1 MVKKRQTDNAHDN
14 ASSTDSGED
23 DHHHHHHHHM
33 HHAGRSANGT
43 PSVDGSTPS
52 PATCQH
58 IKKAVDP
65 ARLRRLLKTTGLLY
79 ECSQCQKLGQKSA
92 VGAAG
97 GGVGGGEGGGAG
109 GESQEAGA
117 EGEAASSAPAE
128 PGDIEFDSTLWLCL
142 KCGSQLCGRA
152 RHKHALEHYQ
162 TPHSDSHALAMNT
175 RSFDIW
181 CYECDMKIC
190 SNLRKNLLEC
200 VELVKRLAQKPPAS
214 LVSPPTAINNIEMK
228 IKSTVEQLT
237 SMVPK
242 TGGTTI
248 DEGSAS
254 AAGGGSRSSQ
264 VAIPLPPPP
273 PTSAQGNATSP
284 TGSGTL
290 TSVPGMAKRI
300 GQANGVG
307 VAVGGG
313 AIRRPLSLEAQRNE
327 LDRLPRVRGLTNLGN
342 TCFFNAV
349 MQCLAQ
355 TPFLLC
361 VLRELAEPGEEFVL
375 PGGTFN
381 FKDKG
386 DIELPMIKGTLS
398 SWGGL
403 TATLANA
410 LEELQAGGSV
420 FTPSKL
426 FEKLCVKCPQFT
438 GGDQHDAHE
447 LLRQLLES
455 VRNEDLKRYQR
466 VILQNLG
473 YKDQDIGSVSEEMR
487 QKCKIY
493 GNQAGDRI
501 LRPEQVFRGFLVSTL
516 TCQDCHSVSSRHEY
530 FLDMSLPVAVEKP
543 QPPQRR
549 KPSPEHP
556 LVSTS
561 TSPGGSKSPTGVV
574 QPAINTKFTS
584 GEGSVNFT
592 AASSSFY
599 LHADQ
604 AEPTALGPSKSQV
617 KKEKERERKA
627 KRQAKHQRNKQAQ
640 KLSLKLNGSLSSGS
654 SAGCGANDSEP
665 ETTLASSLGAG
676 DGQTGGRIEG
686 GEQTKDQ
693 ADDTTSSSVTTS
705 EHSDAD
711 VEDNLVED
719 AAPVAAS
726 NSASTSSVSTS
737 ASTSSSAVTG
747 KFYTDSNG
755 NAQPVGEKRDD
766 TPEHMDKDSLEE
778 DENDSGI
785 ATSPAPTATNSSTNT
800 AGEPTTGS
808 TSNLGQAGNGSGSA
822 SGSTSSSAAGT
833 LEESSSAPSS
843 LVSACLSEK
852 GASLIRQIS
861 NGGGAGAAGE
871 DVGASQVSVQLEK
884 LKLQEQKQ
892 KQQEQQ
898 SQSQAEALAQAQA
911 SARSKRVRTQSY
923 SDWSSTIAP
932 RYQCEDGECS
942 VQSCLNSF
950 TAVELMTGQNKVG
963 CDSCTLRING
973 SDPKAKSVNT
983 NATKQLLVSSPP
995 AVLILHLKRFQ
1006 LGPRCIF
1013 RKHARP
1019 VSYPN
1024 LLDIAAFCG
1033 SKVKNLPNIDRKQK
1047 KLLYALYGVVEHS
1060 GGMYGGHYTAYV
1072 KVRPKV
1078 TSDDKRWKFLPHG
1091 SKAELDQDDDQL
1103 KKLEELLAKE
1113 KARELHL
1120 KAMDDSDDFTNSSSS
1135 NSSTSDEGNTPETPH
1150 EEQLHQQ
1157 QHHQQQQQ
1165 QAQEEAAH
1173 VQAPPG
1179 KWYYV
1184 SDSRVQEVSEDTA
1197 LKAQAYLLFY
1207 ERIY

>member
-1 MVKKRQTDNAHDN
+1 MVKKRQADSHDHE
-14 ASSTDSGED
+14 SSTDSGDEEL
-23 DHHHHHHHHM
+23 HHRS
-33 HHAGRSANGT
+33 HALGSAGQADGAT
-43 PSVDGSTPS
+43 PSSAS
-52 PATCQH
+52 CQH
-58 IKKAVDP
+58 IKKAVD
-65 ARLRRLLKTTGLLY
+65 ATWLRRQLKATGLLY
-79 ECSQCQKLGQKSA
+79 ECSQCQKLGKTA
-92 VGAAG
+92 AEAG
-97 GGVGGGEGGGAG
+97 GTAGPGSGG
-109 GESQEAGA
+109 
-117 EGEAASSAPAE
+117 E
-128 PGDIEFDSTLWLCL
+128 PGDFEFDSTLWLCL

-162 TPHSDSHALAMNT
+162 TPRSDSHALAMNT

-200 VELVKRLAQKPPAS
+200 VELVKRLAQKPPTNSNTATP
-214 LVSPPTAINNIEMK
+214 SPPTISYIEQK
-228 IKSTVEQLT
+228 LLEHLT
-237 SMVPK
+237 PMVSM
-242 TGGTTI
+242 TGGYF
-248 DEGSAS
+248 DD
-254 AAGGGSRSSQ
+254 AGGGGAAVGAGGGIRGSQ
-264 VAIPLPPPP
+264 VAIPMPPPP
-273 PTSAQGNATSP
+273 PSSGQSP
-284 TGSGTL
+284 SGSL
-290 TSVPGMAKRI
+290 TSVPGVAKRV
-300 GQANGVG
+300 GQVNPTTTAAATANANAATANGNSVG
-307 VAVGGG
+307 
-313 AIRRPLSLEAQRNE
+313 RRVLSLEPPRNE

-355 TPFLLC
+355 TPFLLP
-361 VLRELAEPGEEFVL
+361 VLKELAEPGEEFVL
-375 PGGTFN
+375 PGGTFKL
-381 FKDKG
+381 KDKG

-403 TATLANA
+403 TAALSNA

-426 FEKLCVKCPQFT
+426 FDKLCMKCPQFT

-473 YKDQDIGSVSEEMR
+473 YKDQDINSVSEEMR
-487 QKCKIY
+487 QKCKMY
-493 GNQAGDRI
+493 GNQASDRI

-530 FLDMSLPVAVEKP
+530 FLDMSLPMAVEKP

-549 KPSPEHP
+549 KPSPELS
-556 LVSTS
+556 LVPSSSGVISTQ
-561 TSPGGSKSPTGVV
+561 TT
-574 QPAINTKFTS
+574 QPAINTKFTD
-584 GEGSVNFT
+584 GNVNFT
-592 AASSSFY
+592 ATSSSFF

-604 AEPTALGPSKSQV
+604 EGSLGPSKSQV

-627 KRQAKHQRNKQAQ
+627 KRAAKHQRHKQAQ
-640 KLSLKLNGSLSSGS
+640 KLSLKLNGNGGTGNGNGLE
-654 SAGCGANDSEP
+654 EP
-665 ETTLASSLGAG
+665 GETEAAPASLGAG
-676 DGQTGGRIEG
+676 DGQTNDGP
-686 GEQTKDQ
+686 EQSKDQ
-693 ADDTTSSSVTTS
+693 TEDTTSSSVTTS

-719 AAPVAAS
+719 TAPP
-726 NSASTSSVSTS
+726 SSSTS
-737 ASTSSSAVTG
+737 AAPP

-755 NAQPVGEKRDD
+755 NAQPLGEKRDD

-785 ATSPAPTATNSSTNT
+785 ATSPAPTATNSST
-800 AGEPTTGS
+800 S
-808 TSNLGQAGNGSGSA
+808 TNAINDSNAAGNNNSGNSCNSGSA
-822 SGSTSSSAAGT
+822 SGSSGAT
-833 LEESSSAPSS
+833 EETSAPAS
-843 LVSACLSEK
+843 LVSAGLSEK

-861 NGGGAGAAGE
+861 VGAEQGGLNGAAGT
-871 DVGASQVSVQLEK
+871 DGAAPAAQANHQT
-884 LKLQEQKQ
+884 QKQ
-892 KQQEQQ
+892 AQTQTQ
-898 SQSQAEALAQAQA
+898 SQTPAQNQAQVQAKAQAQALAQAQA
-911 SARSKRVRTQSY
+911 RTKRVRTQSY
-923 SDWSSTIAP
+923 SDWSTTIAP

-942 VQSCLNSF
+942 VQSCMNNF

-973 SDPKAKSVNT
+973 SDPKAKTVNT

-1013 RKHARP
+1013 RKLTRN

-1078 TSDDKRWKFLPHG
+1078 TPDDKRWKFLPHG
-1091 SKAELDQDDDQL
+1091 SKSELDQDDEQL

-1120 KAMDDSDDFTNSSSS
+1120 HAMDDSDDFTNSSS
-1135 NSSTSDEGNTPETPH
+1135 NSSTSDECNAPTTPL
-1150 EEQLHQQ
+1150 EEQQPP
-1157 QHHQQQQQ
+1157 
-1165 QAQEEAAH
+1165 QEEAAH
-1173 VQAPPG
+1173 VRAPPG

>member
-1 MVKKRQTDNAHDN
+1 MVKKRQTDNHDH
-14 ASSTDSGED
+14 ASSTDSGDEE
-23 DHHHHHHHHM
+23 HLHQRSNPLVA
-33 HHAGRSANGT
+33 AGEADGGAT
-43 PSVDGSTPS
+43 PSAAS
-52 PATCQH
+52 CQH
-58 IKKAVDP
+58 IKKAVD
-65 ARLRRLLKTTGLLY
+65 ATRLRRLLKSTGLVY
-79 ECSQCQKLGQKSA
+79 ECSQCQKLGKK
-92 VGAAG
+92 G
-97 GGVGGGEGGGAG
+97 GSTDGSGG
-109 GESQEAGA
+109 
-117 EGEAASSAPAE
+117 E
-128 PGDIEFDSTLWLCL
+128 PGDFEFDSTLWLCL

-152 RHKHALEHYQ
+152 HHKHALEHYQ

-175 RSFDIW
+175 RTFDIW
-181 CYECDMKIC
+181 CYACDTKIG

-200 VELVKRLAQKPPAS
+200 VELVKRLAQM
-214 LVSPPTAINNIEMK
+214 PPTISNIEQK
-228 IKSTVEQLT
+228 IKSTLEHLT
-237 SMVPK
+237 PMVPI
-242 TGGTTI
+242 TGGSI
-248 DEGSAS
+248 SD
-254 AAGGGSRSSQ
+254 GGGGGGRQ
-264 VAIPLPPPP
+264 VAIPMPPPP
-273 PTSAQGNATSP
+273 PQN
-284 TGSGTL
+284 SG
-290 TSVPGMAKRI
+290 VPGMAKRI
-300 GQANGVG
+300 TNQPVE
-307 VAVGGG
+307 
-313 AIRRPLSLEAQRNE
+313 RRLLTLEMPRNE
-327 LDRLPRVRGLTNLGN
+327 LERLPRVRGLTNLGN

-355 TPFLLC
+355 TPFLLS
-361 VLRELAEPGEEFVL
+361 VLRELSEPGEEFVL
-375 PGGTFN
+375 PGGTFKL
-381 FKDKG
+381 KDKG
-386 DIELPMIKGTLS
+386 DIELPMIKGSLS

-403 TATLANA
+403 TAALANA

-420 FTPSKL
+420 FTPSRL
-426 FEKLCVKCPQFT
+426 FDKLCLKCPQFT

-466 VILQNLG
+466 VILQSLG
-473 YKDQDIGSVSEEMR
+473 YKDQDINSVSEEMR

-549 KPSPEHP
+549 KPSPELS
-556 LVSTS
+556 LVAAGSST
-561 TSPGGSKSPTGVV
+561 TS
-574 QPAINTKFTS
+574 QPAINTKFS
-584 GEGSVNFT
+584 DGSVNFT
-592 AASSSFY
+592 AAPSSSFF

-604 AEPTALGPSKSQV
+604 EGSLGPSKSQV

-627 KRQAKHQRNKQAQ
+627 KRAAKHQRHKQAQ
-640 KLSLKLNGSLSSGS
+640 KLNLKLNGNESGNGLADNGEPNAS
-654 SAGCGANDSEP
+654 SASGAQ
-665 ETTLASSLGAG
+665 GAG
-676 DGQTGGRIEG
+676 DGQPNEG
-686 GEQTKDQ
+686 SEQPKDQ
-693 ADDTTSSSVTTS
+693 AEDTTSSSVTTS
-705 EHSDAD
+705 EQSDAD

-719 AAPVAAS
+719 TAS
-726 NSASTSSVSTS
+726 GKATKEST
-737 ASTSSSAVTG
+737 AQP
-747 KFYTDSNG
+747 KFFTDSNG
-755 NAQPVGEKRDD
+755 NAQPLGEKRDD

-778 DENDSGI
+778 EENDSGI
-785 ATSPAPTATNSSTNT
+785 ANSPAPTATNMIANNNSGS
-800 AGEPTTGS
+800 GTGS
-808 TSNLGQAGNGSGSA
+808 SG
-822 SGSTSSSAAGT
+822 SSAAP
-833 LEESSSAPSS
+833 EETSAPAS
-843 LVSACLSEK
+843 LVSAGLSEK

-861 NGGGAGAAGE
+861 VGAEQANGTNGAAAAAEEGE
-871 DVGASQVSVQLEK
+871 PSKIQT
-884 LKLQEQKQ
+884 
-892 KQQEQQ
+892 
-898 SQSQAEALAQAQA
+898 QAEVQAQALAQAQA
-911 SARSKRVRTQSY
+911 QARAKRVRTQSY
-923 SDWSSTIAP
+923 SDWSTTIAP

-942 VQSCLNSF
+942 VQSCMNNF
-950 TAVELMTGQNKVG
+950 TGVELMTGQNKVG

-1013 RKHARP
+1013 RKLTRP

-1078 TSDDKRWKFLPHG
+1078 TPEDKRWQFLPHG

-1113 KARELHL
+1113 KARDLHL
-1120 KAMDDSDDFTNSSSS
+1120 RAMDDSDDFTNSSS
-1135 NSSTSDEGNTPETPH
+1135 NSSTSDEVDAPPTPL
-1150 EEQLHQQ
+1150 EEQPSSP
-1157 QHHQQQQQ
+1157 
-1165 QAQEEAAH
+1165 QEEAAH

>member
-1 MVKKRQTDNAHDN
+1 MVKKRQADSHDHE
-14 ASSTDSGED
+14 SSTDSGDEEL
-23 DHHHHHHHHM
+23 HHRNTLGS
-33 HHAGRSANGT
+33 AGQADGT
-43 PSVDGSTPS
+43 TPTAS
-52 PATCQH
+52 SCQH
-58 IKKAVDP
+58 IKKAVDA
-65 ARLRRLLKTTGLLY
+65 ARLRRILKPTGLLY
-79 ECSQCQKLGQKSA
+79 ECSQCQKLGKTA
-92 VGAAG
+92 GEGAAASG
-97 GGVGGGEGGGAG
+97 GSNG
-109 GESQEAGA
+109 EAG
-117 EGEAASSAPAE
+117 EF
-128 PGDIEFDSTLWLCL
+128 EFDSTLWLCL

-200 VELVKRLAQKPPAS
+200 VELVKRLAQKPPTNTATP
-214 LVSPPTAINNIEMK
+214 SPPTISYIEQK
-228 IKSTVEQLT
+228 IKSTLEHIT
-237 SMVPK
+237 PMVPI
-242 TGGTTI
+242 TGGSFDDT
-248 DEGSAS
+248 GVGGGAG
-254 AAGGGSRSSQ
+254 AGGGTRSSQ
-264 VAIPLPPPP
+264 VAIPMPPPQP
-273 PTSAQGNATSP
+273 RSGQSN
-284 TGSGTL
+284 SGTL

-300 GQANGVG
+300 VKPTAN
-307 VAVGGG
+307 
-313 AIRRPLSLEAQRNE
+313 AITNGISVEKRLISFETPRNE

-355 TPFLLC
+355 TPFLLS

-375 PGGTFN
+375 PGGTFKM
-381 FKDKG
+381 KDKG

-403 TATLANA
+403 TAALANA
-410 LEELQAGGSV
+410 LEELQAGGGV

-426 FEKLCVKCPQFT
+426 FDKLCTKCPQFT

-466 VILQNLG
+466 VILENLG
-473 YKDQDIGSVSEEMR
+473 YKDQGINSVSEEMR

-549 KPSPEHP
+549 KPSPDLS
-556 LVSTS
+556 LVASSSASTQ
-561 TSPGGSKSPTGVV
+561 TSQPT
-574 QPAINTKFTS
+574 INTKFT
-584 GEGSVNFT
+584 EGRVDFT
-592 AASSSFY
+592 APSFF

-604 AEPTALGPSKSQV
+604 ESSLGPSKSQV
-617 KKEKERERKA
+617 KKVKERERKA
-627 KRQAKHQRNKQAQ
+627 KRAAKHQRHKQAQ
-640 KLSLKLNGSLSSGS
+640 KLSLKLNG
-654 SAGCGANDSEP
+654 NDSGNGNALTDPVEP
-665 ETTLASSLGAG
+665 STGLASLGAG
-676 DGQTGGRIEG
+676 DSQANDAPEQPK
-686 GEQTKDQ
+686 EQTE
-693 ADDTTSSSVTTS
+693 DTTSSSVTTS

-719 AAPVAAS
+719 SAPPSAT
-726 NSASTSSVSTS
+726 NASTSTS
-737 ASTSSSAVTG
+737 ASSAAPP

-755 NAQPVGEKRDD
+755 NAQPLGEKRDD

-785 ATSPAPTATNSSTNT
+785 ATSPAPTATNSSTSTNT
-800 AGEPTTGS
+800 TNDTNTSGNNNTGS
-808 TSNLGQAGNGSGSA
+808 SGS
-822 SGSTSSSAAGT
+822 SVV
-833 LEESSSAPSS
+833 LEENSAPAS
-843 LVSACLSEK
+843 LVSAGLSEK
-852 GASLIRQIS
+852 GATLIRQIS
-861 NGGGAGAAGE
+861 VGSENAGLNGTAVADE
-871 DVGASQVSVQLEK
+871 EVKDITQPEK
-884 LKLQEQKQ
+884 TTN
-892 KQQEQQ
+892 Q
-898 SQSQAEALAQAQA
+898 SQTQTQAQALAQAQA
-911 SARSKRVRTQSY
+911 RTKRVRTQSY
-923 SDWSSTIAP
+923 SDWSTTIAP

-942 VQSCLNSF
+942 VQSCMNNF

-973 SDPKAKSVNT
+973 SDPQAKSVNT

-1013 RKHARP
+1013 RKLTRP

-1078 TSDDKRWKFLPHG
+1078 TPDDKRWKFLPHG

-1120 KAMDDSDDFTNSSSS
+1120 QALEDSDDFTNSSS
-1135 NSSTSDEGNTPETPH
+1135 NSSTSDESNALTTSL
-1150 EEQLHQQ
+1150 EEQQSP
-1157 QHHQQQQQ
+1157 
-1165 QAQEEAAH
+1165 QEEAAN

>member
-1 MVKKRQTDNAHDN
+1 MVKKRQADSHDHE
-14 ASSTDSGED
+14 SSTDSGDEEL
-23 DHHHHHHHHM
+23 HHRNALGS
-33 HHAGRSANGT
+33 AGQ
-43 PSVDGSTPS
+43 VDGATPTTAS
-52 PATCQH
+52 CQH
-58 IKKAVDP
+58 IKKAVDA
-65 ARLRRLLKTTGLLY
+65 ARLRRLLKSTGLLY
-79 ECSQCQKLGQKSA
+79 ECSQCQKLGKT
-92 VGAAG
+92 VGSGAG
-97 GGVGGGEGGGAG
+97 SESGEGAG
-109 GESQEAGA
+109 GSG
-117 EGEAASSAPAE
+117 GDPA
-128 PGDIEFDSTLWLCL
+128 DFEFDSTLWLCL

-200 VELVKRLAQKPPAS
+200 VELVKKLAQKPPTAT
-214 LVSPPTAINNIEMK
+214 VTPSPPTISYIEQK
-228 IKSTVEQLT
+228 IKSTLEHLT
-237 SMVPK
+237 PIVPM
-242 TGGTTI
+242 TGGSF
-248 DEGSAS
+248 DDSGGGGAL
-254 AAGGGSRSSQ
+254 AMGAGGGSRSSQ
-264 VAIPLPPPP
+264 VAIPMPPPP
-273 PTSAQGNATSP
+273 PSSGQSP
-284 TGSGTL
+284 SDSL

-300 GQANGVG
+300 GQYSATTNGDTG
-307 VAVGGG
+307 D
-313 AIRRPLSLEAQRNE
+313 RRVLTLETPRIE
-327 LDRLPRVRGLTNLGN
+327 MDRLPRVRGLTNLGN

-355 TPFLLC
+355 TPFLLS

-381 FKDKG
+381 IKDKG

-403 TATLANA
+403 TAALANA
-410 LEELQAGGSV
+410 LEELQAGGCV

-426 FEKLCVKCPQFT
+426 FDRLCMKCPQFT

-473 YKDQDIGSVSEEMR
+473 YKDQDVNSVSEEMR

-549 KPSPEHP
+549 KPSPELSP
-556 LVSTS
+556 APGSSSVTQTS
-561 TSPGGSKSPTGVV
+561 SQPT
-574 QPAINTKFTS
+574 INTKFTD
-584 GEGSVNFT
+584 GSVNFT
-592 AASSSFY
+592 ASSTSFF
-599 LHADQ
+599 LHAG
-604 AEPTALGPSKSQV
+604 EEGSLGPSKSQV

-627 KRQAKHQRNKQAQ
+627 KRAAKHQRHKQAQ
-640 KLSLKLNGSLSSGS
+640 KLSHKLNG
-654 SAGCGANDSEP
+654 NDSGNGNELAESGEP
-665 ETTLASSLGAG
+665 NAAPLASLGAG
-676 DGQTGGRIEG
+676 DGQANDGP
-686 GEQTKDQ
+686 EQPKVQTEDS
-693 ADDTTSSSVTTS
+693 TSSSVTTS

-719 AAPVAAS
+719 TAPP
-726 NSASTSSVSTS
+726 SATNVS
-737 ASTSSSAVTG
+737 SSSASLTAPS

-755 NAQPVGEKRDD
+755 NAQQLGEKRDD

-785 ATSPAPTATNSSTNT
+785 ATSPAPTATNSSTSTN
-800 AGEPTTGS
+800 ATGNNNS
-808 TSNLGQAGNGSGSA
+808 GSGS
-822 SGSTSSSAAGT
+822 GV
-833 LEESSSAPSS
+833 LEDASAPAS
-843 LVSACLSEK
+843 LVSAGLSEK

-861 NGGGAGAAGE
+861 VEAEQGASNGTAGE
-871 DVGASQVSVQLEK
+871 AREAKAIAQPAKTANQAQAQAQVQA
-884 LKLQEQKQ
+884 
-892 KQQEQQ
+892 
-898 SQSQAEALAQAQA
+898 QSQAQALAQAQA
-911 SARSKRVRTQSY
+911 RAKRVRTQSY
-923 SDWSSTIAP
+923 SDWSTTIAP

-942 VQSCLNSF
+942 VQSCLNNF

-963 CDSCTLRING
+963 CDSCTQRING

-1006 LGPRCIF
+1006 LGPRCVF
-1013 RKHARP
+1013 RKLTRP

-1078 TSDDKRWKFLPHG
+1078 TPDDKRWKFLPHG

-1120 KAMDDSDDFTNSSSS
+1120 KAMDDSDDFSNSSS
-1135 NSSTSDEGNTPETPH
+1135 NSSTSDESHAPATPL
-1150 EEQLHQQ
+1150 EEQLPQQ
-1157 QHHQQQQQ
+1157 SQQQQQ
-1165 QAQEEAAH
+1165 EEAANVH
-1173 VQAPPG
+1173 APPG

>member
-1 MVKKRQTDNAHDN
+1 MVKKRQTDAHEQ
-14 ASSTDSGED
+14 ASSTDSGGEELLQL
-23 DHHHHHHHHM
+23 HHHH
-33 HHAGRSANGT
+33 RSGALSSGT
-43 PSVDGSTPS
+43 DGATPTAVS
-52 PATCQH
+52 CQH
-58 IKKAVDP
+58 IKKAVDVT
-65 ARLRRLLKTTGLLY
+65 RLRRQLRLTGLLY
-79 ECSQCQKLGQKSA
+79 ECSQCQKNSGASGTEATPSA
-92 VGAAG
+92 TGGSPSAG
-97 GGVGGGEGGGAG
+97 GG
-109 GESQEAGA
+109 
-117 EGEAASSAPAE
+117 E
-128 PGDIEFDSTLWLCL
+128 PGDYEFDSTLWLCL

-152 RHKHALEHYQ
+152 RRKHALEHYQ

-181 CYECDMKIC
+181 CYECDMKIG
-190 SNLRKNLLEC
+190 SNMRKNLLEC
-200 VELVKRLAQKPPAS
+200 VELVKRLAQKPPTTTP
-214 LVSPPTAINNIEMK
+214 SPPTISYIEQK
-228 IKSTVEQLT
+228 FKTTLEHLT
-237 SMVPK
+237 PMVPM
-242 TGGTTI
+242 TGGGVSYE
-248 DEGSAS
+248 D
-254 AAGGGSRSSQ
+254 AGGALKKE
-264 VAIPLPPPP
+264 AIPLPPPP
-273 PTSAQGNATSP
+273 M
-284 TGSGTL
+284 
-290 TSVPGMAKRI
+290 VPGMAKRI
-300 GQANGVG
+300 GQNNS
-307 VAVGGG
+307 
-313 AIRRPLSLEAQRNE
+313 ITNNMPRPTLNE

-355 TPFLLC
+355 TPFLLSD
-361 VLRELAEPGEEFVL
+361 LRDLAEPGEEFTL

-386 DIELPMIKGTLS
+386 DIELPKIEGKLS
-398 SWGGL
+398 SWGPL
-403 TATLANA
+403 TAALANA

-426 FEKLCVKCPQFT
+426 FDKLCIKCPQFT

-473 YKDQDIGSVSEEMR
+473 YKDQDINSVSEEMR

-549 KPSPEHP
+549 KPSPELSLLGSSP
-556 LVSTS
+556 TNVAAM
-561 TSPGGSKSPTGVV
+561 SPG
-574 QPAINTKFTS
+574 QPVINTKFS
-584 GEGSVNFT
+584 DGNVNFT
-592 AASSSFY
+592 ASSSSFY
-599 LHADQ
+599 LHGDQ
-604 AEPTALGPSKSQV
+604 PEQQQLGPTKSQV

-627 KRQAKHQRNKQAQ
+627 KRAAKHQRLKQAQ
-640 KLSLKLNGSLSSGS
+640 KLNLKLNVNGLGS
-654 SAGCGANDSEP
+654 
-665 ETTLASSLGAG
+665 G
-676 DGQTGGRIEG
+676 DGGQT
-686 GEQTKDQ
+686 EQEQEQEPSKEQ
-693 ADDTTSSSVTTS
+693 AENSTSSTSTTS

-711 VEDNLVED
+711 VEDNLQED
-719 AAPVAAS
+719 TAPAAAS
-726 NSASTSSVSTS
+726 
-737 ASTSSSAVTG
+737 
-747 KFYTDSNG
+747 KFFTDSNG
-755 NAQPVGEKRDD
+755 NAQPLGEKRDD

-785 ATSPAPTATNSSTNT
+785 ATSPAPTASSSST
-800 AGEPTTGS
+800 S
-808 TSNLGQAGNGSGSA
+808 TNVV
-822 SGSTSSSAAGT
+822 TSSSSSGT
-833 LEESSSAPSS
+833 IIIPTGNNNSSSSASVTGTLDEAEAEAEAKLTASAS
-843 LVSACLSEK
+843 LVSAGLSEK
-852 GASLIRQIS
+852 GASLIRQLSIGAEQGGL
-861 NGGGAGAAGE
+861 NGLAGE
-871 DVGASQVSVQLEK
+871 G
-884 LKLQEQKQ
+884 
-892 KQQEQQ
+892 
-898 SQSQAEALAQAQA
+898 AEAAETQPNQAPTPAQILAKAQ
-911 SARSKRVRTQSY
+911 ARSKRVRTQSY
-923 SDWSSTIAP
+923 SDWSTTIAP

-942 VQSCLNSF
+942 VQSCLNNF

-983 NATKQLLVSSPP
+983 NATKQLLISSPP

-1006 LGPRCIF
+1006 LGPRCVF
-1013 RKHARP
+1013 RKLTRP

-1078 TSDDKRWKFLPHG
+1078 TPGDKRYKFLPLG
-1091 SKAELDQDDDQL
+1091 SKAELDQDDEQL
-1103 KKLEELLAKE
+1103 KKLEELQAKR
-1113 KARELHL
+1113 KARDLHMQ
-1120 KAMDDSDDFTNSSSS
+1120 AMDDSDDFSSS
-1135 NSSTSDEGNTPETPH
+1135 NSSASDEAPQ
-1150 EEQLHQQ
+1150 EEALPQE
-1157 QHHQQQQQ
+1157 
-1165 QAQEEAAH
+1165 EEAAH

-1184 SDSRVQEVSEDTA
+1184 SDSRVQEVSEDSA

>member
-1 MVKKRQTDNAHDN
+1 MESSTTTMWQSRSRSQISSLIAYFERRAHKEAKAKKLLDMVKKRQADSHDHDQ
-14 ASSTDSGED
+14 SSTDSGDEEL
-23 DHHHHHHHHM
+23 HHRNALGS
-33 HHAGRSANGT
+33 AGQAEGATPTSA
-43 PSVDGSTPS
+43 S
-52 PATCQH
+52 CQH
-58 IKKAVDP
+58 IKKAVD
-65 ARLRRLLKTTGLLY
+65 AAGLRRVLKPTGLLY
-79 ECSQCQKLGQKSA
+79 ECSQCLKLGKTTTGPDGAARSS
-92 VGAAG
+92 GAAG
-97 GGVGGGEGGGAG
+97 G
-109 GESQEAGA
+109 
-117 EGEAASSAPAE
+117 E

-142 KCGSQLCGRA
+142 KCGSQLCGRS

-162 TPHSDSHALAMNT
+162 TPHSGSHALAMNT

-200 VELVKRLAQKPPAS
+200 VELVKRLAQKPPTNTATP
-214 LVSPPTAINNIEMK
+214 VPPAIVYLQEK
-228 IKSTVEQLT
+228 IKSTLEHLT
-237 SMVPK
+237 PMVPM
-242 TGGTTI
+242 TGGSF
-248 DEGSAS
+248 EEVGGGAG
-254 AAGGGSRSSQ
+254 AAGGGTRSSQ
-264 VAIPLPPPP
+264 VAIPMPPPP
-273 PTSAQGNATSP
+273 SSGHSSA
-284 TGSGTL
+284 GSL
-290 TSVPGMAKRI
+290 SSVPGMAKRI
-300 GQANGVG
+300 GGTLASATATATANGNSRLLTVEL
-307 VAVGGG
+307 
-313 AIRRPLSLEAQRNE
+313 PRNE

-355 TPFLLC
+355 TPFLLS

-375 PGGTFN
+375 PGGTFKL
-381 FKDKG
+381 KDKG

-403 TATLANA
+403 TAALAQA

-426 FEKLCVKCPQFT
+426 FEKLCIKCPQFT

-473 YKDQDIGSVSEEMR
+473 YKDQDINSVSEVMR

-549 KPSPEHP
+549 KPSPE
-556 LVSTS
+556 LSLAASGSSVSSSAQNQTAAS
-561 TSPGGSKSPTGVV
+561 
-574 QPAINTKFTS
+574 QPAINTKFT
-584 GEGSVNFT
+584 EGSVNFT
-592 AASSSFY
+592 VSSSSSFF

-604 AEPTALGPSKSQV
+604 EGALGPSKSQV

-627 KRQAKHQRNKQAQ
+627 KRAAKNQRHKQAQ
-640 KLSLKLNGSLSSGS
+640 KLSLKLNGNASGGGGNVNGFVK
-654 SAGCGANDSEP
+654 SAESPDPA
-665 ETTLASSLGAG
+665 LASLGASG
-676 DGQTGGRIEG
+676 DAGQDSNVP
-686 GEQTKDQ
+686 EQPKDQ
-693 ADDTTSSSVTTS
+693 TAEDTTSSSVTTS

-719 AAPVAAS
+719 TAPPSTNNAS
-726 NSASTSSVSTS
+726 SSTS
-737 ASTSSSAVTG
+737 ASASSAG
-747 KFYTDSNG
+747 GSAKFYTDSNG
-755 NAQPVGEKRDD
+755 NAQPLNEKRDD

-785 ATSPAPTATNSSTNT
+785 ATSPAPTASNSSTSTNAT
-800 AGEPTTGS
+800 NDTNSTGNNNAGFR
-808 TSNLGQAGNGSGSA
+808 SGS
-822 SGSTSSSAAGT
+822 SGSSGA
-833 LEESSSAPSS
+833 LEEASAPAS
-843 LVSACLSEK
+843 LVSAGLSEK

-861 NGGGAGAAGE
+861 VGGGEQQGALNGAAGE
-871 DVGASQVSVQLEK
+871 ATAQPDDTASQTQN
-884 LKLQEQKQ
+884 QP
-892 KQQEQQ
+892 Q
-898 SQSQAEALAQAQA
+898 SQNQAQTQTQTQTEAQAVAQAQA
-911 SARSKRVRTQSY
+911 RAKRVRTQSY
-923 SDWSSTIAP
+923 SDWSTTIAP

-942 VQSCLNSF
+942 VQSCMNNF

-1013 RKHARP
+1013 RKLTRP

-1078 TSDDKRWKFLPHG
+1078 TPEDKRWKFLPHG

-1113 KARELHL
+1113 KAREMHLH
-1120 KAMDDSDDFTNSSSS
+1120 AMDDSDDFTNSSS
-1135 NSSTSDEGNTPETPH
+1135 NSSTSDEGNAPATPL
-1150 EEQLHQQ
+1150 EEQSPQQ
-1157 QHHQQQQQ
+1157 QTP
-1165 QAQEEAAH
+1165 QEEAAH

>member
-1 MVKKRQTDNAHDN
+1 MVKKRQTDAHD
-14 ASSTDSGED
+14 ATSSTDSGED
-23 DHHHHHHHHM
+23 DRHQLHHHHPG
-33 HHAGRSANGT
+33 GRSAG
-43 PSVDGSTPS
+43 PAGASIDGSSPS
-52 PATCQH
+52 SSTMCQH
-58 IKKAVDP
+58 IKRAVD
-65 ARLRRLLKTTGLLY
+65 ATKLRRQLKTTGLVY
-79 ECSQCQKLGQKSA
+79 ECSQCQKLGQQKQSPDADAGPKS
-92 VGAAG
+92 
-97 GGVGGGEGGGAG
+97 
-109 GESQEAGA
+109 
-117 EGEAASSAPAE
+117 
-128 PGDIEFDSTLWLCL
+128 GDIEYDSTLWLCL
-142 KCGSQLCGRA
+142 KCGTQLCGRS
-152 RHKHALEHYQ
+152 RNKHALEHHK
-162 TPHSDSHALAMNT
+162 TPRSESHALAMNT
-175 RSFDIW
+175 RSFDIY
-181 CYECDMKIC
+181 CYECEMKIC

-200 VELVKRLAQKPPAS
+200 VELVKRLAQKPPATHQ
-214 LVSPPTAINNIEMK
+214 PPTISNLEMK
-228 IKSTVEQLT
+228 IKSTVEQIT
-237 SMVPK
+237 SMAPLAMAPGAAV
-242 TGGTTI
+242 GTF
-248 DEGSAS
+248 DESSAG
-254 AAGGGSRSSQ
+254 AAGGGTRSSQ
-264 VAIPLPPPP
+264 VAIPMPPPP
-273 PTSAQGNATSP
+273 PNAAQASAAGA
-284 TGSGTL
+284 GTL
-290 TSVPGMAKRI
+290 TSVPGIAKRI
-300 GQANGVG
+300 VQQNGG
-307 VAVGGG
+307 VTGAAAGVRAVPGDT
-313 AIRRPLSLEAQRNE
+313 PRND

-355 TPFLLC
+355 TPFLLS
-361 VLRELAEPGEEFVL
+361 VMRELAEPGEEFVL

-386 DIELPMIKGTLS
+386 DVELPMIKGTLS

-403 TATLANA
+403 TAALANA

-426 FEKLCVKCPQFT
+426 FDKLCAKCPQFT

-473 YKDQDIGSVSEEMR
+473 YKDQEISSVSEEMR

-493 GNQAGDRI
+493 GNQAGERI
-501 LRPEQVFRGFLVSTL
+501 LRPDQVFRGFLVSTL

-556 LVSTS
+556 LISQ
-561 TSPGGSKSPTGVV
+561 PAA
-574 QPAINTKFTS
+574 QPAINTKFTA
-584 GEGSVNFT
+584 GESSVSFT
-592 AASSSFY
+592 ASSSSSFY
-599 LHADQ
+599 LHSDQ
-604 AEPTALGPSKSQV
+604 TEATSLGPSKIQV

-627 KRQAKHQRNKQAQ
+627 KRAAKHQRHKQAQ
-640 KLSLKLNGSLSSGS
+640 KLSLKLNGSDL
-654 SAGCGANDSEP
+654 E
-665 ETTLASSLGAG
+665 ASVPDAPQLVALGAG
-676 DGQTGGRIEG
+676 DGQTRIEG
-686 GEQTKDQ
+686 GEQPKEQTE
-693 ADDTTSSSVTTS
+693 DTTSSSVTTS

-719 AAPVAAS
+719 SAPVSAS
-726 NSASTSSVSTS
+726 ANTASSSTSTSTSSGG
-737 ASTSSSAVTG
+737 AVGG

-755 NAQPVGEKRDD
+755 NAQPLGEKRDD

-785 ATSPAPTATNSSTNT
+785 ATSPAPTATSSSSTVV
-800 AGEPTTGS
+800 AGDSTT
-808 TSNLGQAGNGSGSA
+808 NNSG
-822 SGSTSSSAAGT
+822 TSSGT
-833 LEESSSAPSS
+833 LEDASAPAS
-843 LVSACLSEK
+843 LVSAGLSEK
-852 GASLIRQIS
+852 GASLIRQFS
-861 NGGGAGAAGE
+861 NGGTAIE
-871 DVGASQVSVQLEK
+871 SDTQVSAELEK
-884 LKLQEQKQ
+884 LSLEEPGKPPIHDQKQ
-892 KQQEQQ
+892 KATEPLLT
-898 SQSQAEALAQAQA
+898 QAQAQAQA
-911 SARSKRVRTQSY
+911 SARAKRVRTQSY
-923 SDWSSTIAP
+923 SDWSTTIAP

-942 VQSCLNSF
+942 VQSCLNNF

-973 SDPKAKSVNT
+973 NDPKAKSVNT

-1013 RKHARP
+1013 RKLTRP

-1078 TSDDKRWKFLPHG
+1078 TPDDKRWKFLPHG

-1120 KAMDDSDDFTNSSSS
+1120 NAMDDSDDFTNSSS
-1135 NSSTSDEGNTPETPH
+1135 NSSTSDEGNAPVTPS
-1150 EEQLHQQ
+1150 EEQQPPQ
-1157 QHHQQQQQ
+1157 TTPPG
-1165 QAQEEAAH
+1165 EEAAH

-1184 SDSRVQEVSEDTA
+1184 SDSRVQEVSEDSA

>member
-1 MVKKRQTDNAHDN
+1 MVKKRQTDAHDQ
-14 ASSTDSGED
+14 ASSTDSGEEELQ
-23 DHHHHHHHHM
+23 HHH
-33 HHAGRSANGT
+33 RSGALASGTGMDGGT
-43 PSVDGSTPS
+43 PT
-52 PATCQH
+52 ATSCQH
-58 IKKAVDP
+58 IKKAVD
-65 ARLRRLLKTTGLLY
+65 ATRLRRQLRNTGLLY
-79 ECSQCQKLGQKSA
+79 ECSQCQKLGQAKT
-92 VGAAG
+92 AG
-97 GGVGGGEGGGAG
+97 NAESTGGGE
-109 GESQEAGA
+109 S
-117 EGEAASSAPAE
+117 
-128 PGDIEFDSTLWLCL
+128 GDYEFDSTLWLCL

-152 RHKHALEHYQ
+152 RKKHALEHYQ

-190 SNLRKNLLEC
+190 SNMRKNLLEC
-200 VELVKRLAQKPPAS
+200 VELVKRLAQKPPTTTTATP
-214 LVSPPTAINNIEMK
+214 SPPTISYIEQK
-228 IKSTVEQLT
+228 FKSTLEHLT
-237 SMVPK
+237 PMVPM
-242 TGGTTI
+242 T
-248 DEGSAS
+248 
-254 AAGGGSRSSQ
+254 GGGSPASQ
-264 VAIPLPPPP
+264 EAIPLPPPP
-273 PTSAQGNATSP
+273 TTSSSS
-284 TGSGTL
+284 GSLTL
-290 TSVPGMAKRI
+290 VPGMAKRI
-300 GQANGVG
+300 GQSQGQASANVP
-307 VAVGGG
+307 
-313 AIRRPLSLEAQRNE
+313 RPSLNE

-355 TPFLLC
+355 TPFLLSD
-361 VLRELAEPGEEFVL
+361 LRDLAEPGEEFTL

-386 DIELPMIKGTLS
+386 DIELPKIEGKLS
-398 SWGGL
+398 SWGPL
-403 TATLANA
+403 TAALANA

-426 FEKLCVKCPQFT
+426 FDKLCTKCPQFT

-473 YKDQDIGSVSEEMR
+473 YKDQDINSVSEEMR

-549 KPSPEHP
+549 KPSPE
-556 LVSTS
+556 LSLLASGSSITTTS
-561 TSPGGSKSPTGVV
+561 ASGQPTV
-574 QPAINTKFTS
+574 INTKFS
-584 GEGSVNFT
+584 DGNVNFT
-592 AASSSFY
+592 ASSSSSSFY
-599 LHADQ
+599 LHGDLPEQ
-604 AEPTALGPSKSQV
+604 QQQQPLGPSKSQV

-627 KRQAKHQRNKQAQ
+627 KRAAKHQRLKQAQ
-640 KLSLKLNGSLSSGS
+640 KLSLKLNGNENGNGLGS
-654 SAGCGANDSEP
+654 
-665 ETTLASSLGAG
+665 G
-676 DGQTGGRIEG
+676 DGQAAAP
-686 GEQTKDQ
+686 EQPNQ
-693 ADDTTSSSVTTS
+693 ETTSSSPTTS

-719 AAPVAAS
+719 TAPPAAAGA
-726 NSASTSSVSTS
+726 
-737 ASTSSSAVTG
+737 

-755 NAQPVGEKRDD
+755 NAQPLGEKRDD

-785 ATSPAPTATNSSTNT
+785 ATSPAPTSTNVPTGTNSS
-800 AGEPTTGS
+800 S
-808 TSNLGQAGNGSGSA
+808 SA
-822 SGSTSSSAAGT
+822 SVAGT
-833 LEESSSAPSS
+833 LDEAEAEGEAKVTAAAS
-843 LVSACLSEK
+843 LVSAGLSEK
-852 GASLIRQIS
+852 GASLIRQLSIGAEQGGL
-861 NGGGAGAAGE
+861 NGLEAAGGGGGAGGNGTENEA
-871 DVGASQVSVQLEK
+871 QPP
-884 LKLQEQKQ
+884 
-892 KQQEQQ
+892 
-898 SQSQAEALAQAQA
+898 SQAPTPAQALAKAQA
-911 SARSKRVRTQSY
+911 RAKRVRTQSY
-923 SDWSSTIAP
+923 SDWSTTIAP

-942 VQSCLNSF
+942 VQSCLNNF

-963 CDSCTLRING
+963 CDSCTLRLNG

-1013 RKHARP
+1013 RKLTRP

-1078 TSDDKRWKFLPHG
+1078 TPGDKRYKFLPLG
-1091 SKAELDQDDDQL
+1091 SKAELDQDDEQL
-1103 KKLEELLAKE
+1103 KKLEELQAKR
-1113 KARELHL
+1113 KARDLHMQ
-1120 KAMDDSDDFTNSSSS
+1120 AMDDSDDFSSS
-1135 NSSTSDEGNTPETPH
+1135 NSSTSDDAGQQEETLLPPPQ
-1150 EEQLHQQ
+1150 E
-1157 QHHQQQQQ
+1157 
-1165 QAQEEAAH
+1165 EEAAH

-1184 SDSRVQEVSEDTA
+1184 SDSRVQEVSEDSA

>member
-1 MVKKRQTDNAHDN
+1 MVKKRQADSHDHDC
-14 ASSTDSGED
+14 STDSGNED
-23 DHHHHHHHHM
+23 LHHRT
-33 HHAGRSANGT
+33 ALGSPGQTDGAT
-43 PSVDGSTPS
+43 PTTAS
-52 PATCQH
+52 CQH
-58 IKKAVDP
+58 IKKAVDA
-65 ARLRRLLKTTGLLY
+65 ARLRRLLKSTGLLY
-79 ECSQCQKLGQKSA
+79 ECSQCQKLGKIADSGAGAGEGA
-92 VGAAG
+92 VGSG
-97 GGVGGGEGGGAG
+97 GNAVAV
-109 GESQEAGA
+109 
-117 EGEAASSAPAE
+117 
-128 PGDIEFDSTLWLCL
+128 EFDSTLWLCL

-200 VELVKRLAQKPPAS
+200 VELVKKLAQKPPTATVTPS
-214 LVSPPTAINNIEMK
+214 TPTISYIEQK
-228 IKSTVEQLT
+228 IKSTLEHLT
-237 SMVPK
+237 PIVPM
-242 TGGTTI
+242 TGGSF
-248 DEGSAS
+248 DDSSGRGSL
-254 AAGGGSRSSQ
+254 AAGGGGVGLSRNRQ
-264 VAIPLPPPP
+264 VAIPLPPPEP
-273 PTSAQGNATSP
+273 SSLLSTSDS
-284 TGSGTL
+284 L

-300 GQANGVG
+300 DQYSATTNGNTG
-307 VAVGGG
+307 N
-313 AIRRPLSLEAQRNE
+313 RRLPTLETPRIENE
-327 LDRLPRVRGLTNLGN
+327 RLPRVRGLTNLGN

-355 TPFLLC
+355 TPFLLS
-361 VLRELAEPGEEFVL
+361 VLKELSEPGEEFIL
-375 PGGTFN
+375 PGGTFTI
-381 FKDKG
+381 KDKG
-386 DIELPMIKGTLS
+386 DIELPMIKGILS

-403 TATLANA
+403 TAALANA
-410 LEELQAGGSV
+410 LEELQAGGGV
-420 FTPSKL
+420 FTPRKL
-426 FEKLCVKCPQFT
+426 FDRLCVKCPQFT

-473 YKDQDIGSVSEEMR
+473 YKDQDVNSVSEEMR

-516 TCQDCHSVSSRHEY
+516 TCQDCHNVSSRHEY

-549 KPSPEHP
+549 KPSPELSLTSSSSNVTP
-556 LVSTS
+556 STNQ
-561 TSPGGSKSPTGVV
+561 PT
-574 QPAINTKFTS
+574 INTKFTD
-584 GEGSVNFT
+584 GSVNFT
-592 AASSSFY
+592 ASSSSFY
-599 LHADQ
+599 LHTREA
-604 AEPTALGPSKSQV
+604 ASLGPSKSQV
-617 KKEKERERKA
+617 KKEKERQRKA
-627 KRQAKHQRNKQAQ
+627 KRAAKKRHKT
-640 KLSLKLNGSLSSGS
+640 SLNLNG
-654 SAGCGANDSEP
+654 NDSGNGNE
-665 ETTLASSLGAG
+665 LAESVEQSGALLPSLVDG
-676 DGQTGGRIEG
+676 DGQANDDL
-686 GEQTKDQ
+686 EQTNGQTEDS
-693 ADDTTSSSVTTS
+693 TSTSVTTS

-719 AAPVAAS
+719 TAAP
-726 NSASTSSVSTS
+726 STTNVS
-737 ASTSSSAVTG
+737 SSSASMTAPS
-747 KFYTDSNG
+747 KTYMDSNG
-755 NAQPVGEKRDD
+755 NGQPPGEKRDD
-766 TPEHMDKDSLEE
+766 TPEHMDKDSIEE

-785 ATSPAPTATNSSTNT
+785 ATSPAPTATNSSTSTSATGNNNSVAEPGLSGSSGALEDPLAPASLVT
-800 AGEPTTGS
+800 AG
-808 TSNLGQAGNGSGSA
+808 
-822 SGSTSSSAAGT
+822 
-833 LEESSSAPSS
+833 
-843 LVSACLSEK
+843 LSEK
-852 GASLIRQIS
+852 GASVIR
-861 NGGGAGAAGE
+861 
-871 DVGASQVSVQLEK
+871 QVSVGAEQGASNGIADADGEAKATEQPEK
-884 LKLQEQKQ
+884 TP
-892 KQQEQQ
+892 
-898 SQSQAEALAQAQA
+898 SQAQAMAQAQA
-911 SARSKRVRTQSY
+911 RTKRVRTQSY
-923 SDWSSTIAP
+923 SDWSTTIAP

-942 VQSCLNSF
+942 VQSCLNNF

-963 CDSCTLRING
+963 CDSCTQRING

-1013 RKHARP
+1013 RKLTRP

-1078 TSDDKRWKFLPHG
+1078 APGDKRWKFLPHG

-1113 KARELHL
+1113 KAREQHL
-1120 KAMDDSDDFTNSSSS
+1120 KTLDDSDDFSNSSS
-1135 NSSTSDEGNTPETPH
+1135 NSSTSDESHAPATPL
-1150 EEQLHQQ
+1150 EEQQTQQ
-1157 QHHQQQQQ
+1157 TQQL
-1165 QAQEEAAH
+1165 EEAAN
-1173 VQAPPG
+1173 VSAPPG

>member
-1 MVKKRQTDNAHDN
+1 MVKKRQTDAHDQ
-14 ASSTDSGED
+14 ASSTDSGEED
-23 DHHHHHHHHM
+23 LQHH
-33 HHAGRSANGT
+33 RSGT
-43 PSVDGSTPS
+43 ASGTVMDGATPTAS
-52 PATCQH
+52 SCQH
-58 IKKAVDP
+58 IKKAVDA
-65 ARLRRLLKTTGLLY
+65 ARLRRQLRSTGLLY
-79 ECSQCQKLGQKSA
+79 ECSQCQKLCQAKTAASGTESA
-92 VGAAG
+92 TSASGSAG
-97 GGVGGGEGGGAG
+97 GG
-109 GESQEAGA
+109 
-117 EGEAASSAPAE
+117 E
-128 PGDIEFDSTLWLCL
+128 PGDYEFDSTLWLCL
-142 KCGSQLCGRA
+142 KCGIQLCGRA
-152 RHKHALEHYQ
+152 RKKHALEHYQ

-181 CYECDMKIC
+181 CYECNMKIG
-190 SNLRKNLLEC
+190 SNMRKNLLEC
-200 VELVKRLAQKPPAS
+200 VELVKRLAQKPPTTTTATP
-214 LVSPPTAINNIEMK
+214 SPPTISYIEQK
-228 IKSTVEQLT
+228 FKSTLEHLT
-237 SMVPK
+237 PMVPM
-242 TGGTTI
+242 T
-248 DEGSAS
+248 
-254 AAGGGSRSSQ
+254 GGGSFEDTAAASKVSQ
-264 VAIPLPPPP
+264 EAIPLPPPVSS
-273 PTSAQGNATSP
+273 TS
-284 TGSGTL
+284 GSLTL
-290 TSVPGMAKRI
+290 VPGMAKRI
-300 GQANGVG
+300 EQGKDNANVP
-307 VAVGGG
+307 
-313 AIRRPLSLEAQRNE
+313 RPTFNE
-327 LDRLPRVRGLTNLGN
+327 LDRLSRVRGLTNLGN

-355 TPFLLC
+355 TPFLLSD
-361 VLRELAEPGEEFVL
+361 LRDLAEPGEEFTL

-386 DIELPMIKGTLS
+386 DITLPKIEGKLS
-398 SWGGL
+398 SWGPL
-403 TATLANA
+403 TAALAHA

-426 FEKLCVKCPQFT
+426 FDRLCTKCPQFT

-473 YKDQDIGSVSEEMR
+473 YKDQDINSVSEELR

-549 KPSPEHP
+549 KPSPELSIP
-556 LVSTS
+556 TS
-561 TSPGGSKSPTGVV
+561 GSPTNTTATNTMTPIGG
-574 QPAINTKFTS
+574 QPVINTKFS
-584 GEGSVNFT
+584 DGNVNFT
-592 AASSSFY
+592 ASSSFY
-599 LHADQ
+599 LHGDQ
-604 AEPTALGPSKSQV
+604 PEQQLGPSKSQV

-627 KRQAKHQRNKQAQ
+627 KRAAKHQRTKQAQ
-640 KLSLKLNGSLSSGS
+640 KLSLKLNGNGLGS
-654 SAGCGANDSEP
+654 
-665 ETTLASSLGAG
+665 G
-676 DGQTGGRIEG
+676 DGQAE
-686 GEQTKDQ
+686 EQPKDQ
-693 ADDTTSSSVTTS
+693 AEHSTSSTSTTS

-719 AAPVAAS
+719 TAPGGAAAGGASGAA
-726 NSASTSSVSTS
+726 A
-737 ASTSSSAVTG
+737 

-755 NAQPVGEKRDD
+755 NAQPLGEKRDD
-766 TPEHMDKDSLEE
+766 TPENMDKDSLEE

-785 ATSPAPTATNSSTNT
+785 ATSPAPTASSSST
-800 AGEPTTGS
+800 S
-808 TSNLGQAGNGSGSA
+808 TNV
-822 SGSTSSSAAGT
+822 TSSSSSTVPTGNNSSSSASVAGT
-833 LEESSSAPSS
+833 LDEAEAEGDPKVTAPAS
-843 LVSACLSEK
+843 LVSAGLSEK
-852 GASLIRQIS
+852 GASLIRQLSIGAEQGGL
-861 NGGGAGAAGE
+861 NGLATGGAEGAENEA
-871 DVGASQVSVQLEK
+871 QLEK
-884 LKLQEQKQ
+884 VKL
-892 KQQEQQ
+892 
-898 SQSQAEALAQAQA
+898 SPPSQAPTPAQALAKAQA
-911 SARSKRVRTQSY
+911 RPKRVRTQSY
-923 SDWSSTIAP
+923 SDWSTTIAP

-942 VQSCLNSF
+942 VQSCLNNF

-1006 LGPRCIF
+1006 LGPRCVF
-1013 RKHARP
+1013 RKLTRP

-1078 TSDDKRWKFLPHG
+1078 TPGDKRYKFLPMG
-1091 SKAELDQDDDQL
+1091 SKAELDQDDEQL
-1103 KKLEELLAKE
+1103 KKLEELQAKR
-1113 KARELHL
+1113 KARDLHMQ
-1120 KAMDDSDDFTNSSSS
+1120 AMDDSDDFSSS
-1135 NSSTSDEGNTPETPH
+1135 NSSTSDDGGNAPQEETPQ
-1150 EEQLHQQ
+1150 E
-1157 QHHQQQQQ
+1157 
-1165 QAQEEAAH
+1165 EEAAH

-1184 SDSRVQEVSEDTA
+1184 SDSRVQEVSEDSA

>member
-1 MVKKRQTDNAHDN
+1 MVKKRQTDAHD
-14 ASSTDSGED
+14 ATSSTDSGED
-23 DHHHHHHHHM
+23 DRHHLHHHHPG
-33 HHAGRSANGT
+33 ARSAGQAGA
-43 PSVDGSTPS
+43 SIDGSSPS
-52 PATCQH
+52 SSSCQH
-58 IKKAVDP
+58 IKRAVD
-65 ARLRRLLKTTGLLY
+65 ATRLRRQLKTTGLVY
-79 ECSQCQKLGQKSA
+79 ECSQCQKQGQQKQSA
-92 VGAAG
+92 DADSDPKA
-97 GGVGGGEGGGAG
+97 
-109 GESQEAGA
+109 
-117 EGEAASSAPAE
+117 
-128 PGDIEFDSTLWLCL
+128 GDIEYDSTLWLCL
-142 KCGSQLCGRA
+142 KCGTQLCGRS
-152 RHKHALEHYQ
+152 RNKHALEHHQ
-162 TPHSDSHALAMNT
+162 TPRSESHALAMNT

-190 SNLRKNLLEC
+190 SNQRKNLLEC

-214 LVSPPTAINNIEMK
+214 PNPPTISNIEMK

-237 SMVPK
+237 SMAPLAMAP
-242 TGGTTI
+242 GTSVGTF
-248 DEGSAS
+248 DESSAG
-254 AAGGGSRSSQ
+254 AAGGGTRSSQ

-273 PTSAQGNATSP
+273 PNAAQASAAGPS
-284 TGSGTL
+284 TL

-300 GQANGVG
+300 GQPNGAAG
-307 VAVGGG
+307 GAAVG
-313 AIRRPLSLEAQRNE
+313 IRAVAGDTLRND

-355 TPFLLC
+355 TPFLLS
-361 VLRELAEPGEEFVL
+361 VMRELAEPGEEFVL

-386 DIELPMIKGTLS
+386 DVELPMIKGTLS

-403 TATLANA
+403 TAALANA
-410 LEELQAGGSV
+410 LEELQAGGGV

-426 FEKLCVKCPQFT
+426 FDKLCTKCPQFT

-473 YKDQDIGSVSEEMR
+473 YKDQEISSVSEEMR

-493 GNQAGDRI
+493 GNQAGERI
-501 LRPEQVFRGFLVSTL
+501 LRPDQVFRGFLVSTL

-556 LVSTS
+556 LISQ
-561 TSPGGSKSPTGVV
+561 PIA
-574 QPAINTKFTS
+574 QPAINTKFTAGES
-584 GEGSVNFT
+584 GVSFT
-592 AASSSFY
+592 ASPSSSFY
-599 LHADQ
+599 LHSDQ
-604 AEPTALGPSKSQV
+604 TETATLGPSKTQV

-627 KRQAKHQRNKQAQ
+627 KRAAKHQRHKQAQ
-640 KLSLKLNGSLSSGS
+640 KLSLKLNGSDLAD
-654 SAGCGANDSEP
+654 SASDAP
-665 ETTLASSLGAG
+665 QLVSLGAG
-676 DGQTGGRIEG
+676 DGQGRIEG
-686 GEQTKDQ
+686 GEQPKEQ
-693 ADDTTSSSVTTS
+693 GDDTTSSSVTTS

-719 AAPVAAS
+719 SAPVSAS
-726 NSASTSSVSTS
+726 ANTASSSASTSSGG
-737 ASTSSSAVTG
+737 ATG
-747 KFYTDSNG
+747 SKFYTDSNG

-785 ATSPAPTATNSSTNT
+785 ATSPAPTATSSSSTVI
-800 AGEPTTGS
+800 AGDSLT
-808 TSNLGQAGNGSGSA
+808 NNSGA
-822 SGSTSSSAAGT
+822 SSGT
-833 LEESSSAPSS
+833 LEDTSAPAS
-843 LVSACLSEK
+843 LVSAGLSEK
-852 GASLIRQIS
+852 GASLIRQFS
-861 NGGGAGAAGE
+861 NGGTPLE
-871 DVGASQVSVQLEK
+871 SDTQVSVELEK
-884 LKLQEQKQ
+884 LNLEGLDKAQNQDEN
-892 KQQEQQ
+892 
-898 SQSQAEALAQAQA
+898 QSQAQKVSDQLLAQAQAQAQA
-911 SARSKRVRTQSY
+911 SARAKRVRTQSY
-923 SDWSSTIAP
+923 SDWSTTIAP

-942 VQSCLNSF
+942 VQSCLNNF

-1013 RKHARP
+1013 RKLTRP

-1078 TSDDKRWKFLPHG
+1078 TPDDKRWKFLPHG

-1120 KAMDDSDDFTNSSSS
+1120 NAMDDSDDFSNSSS
-1135 NSSTSDEGNTPETPH
+1135 NSSTSDEGNAPPTPT
-1150 EEQLHQQ
+1150 EE
-1157 QHHQQQQQ
+1157 QQQ
-1165 QAQEEAAH
+1165 QAASPGEEAAH

-1184 SDSRVQEVSEDTA
+1184 SDSRVQEVSEDSA

>member
-1 MVKKRQTDNAHDN
+1 MVKKRQADSHDHE
-14 ASSTDSGED
+14 SSTDSGDEEL
-23 DHHHHHHHHM
+23 HHRNPLGS
-33 HHAGRSANGT
+33 AGQADGAT
-43 PSVDGSTPS
+43 PTSTS
-52 PATCQH
+52 CQH
-58 IKKAVDP
+58 IKKAVDA
-65 ARLRRLLKTTGLLY
+65 ARLRRLLKPTGLLY
-79 ECSQCQKLGQKSA
+79 ECSQCQKLGKTA
-92 VGAAG
+92 GADGAAG
-97 GGVGGGEGGGAG
+97 SGSGGD
-109 GESQEAGA
+109 
-117 EGEAASSAPAE
+117 
-128 PGDIEFDSTLWLCL
+128 PGDFEFDSTLWLCL

-152 RHKHALEHYQ
+152 RHKHALDHYQ

-190 SNLRKNLLEC
+190 CNLRKNLLEC
-200 VELVKRLAQKPPAS
+200 VELVKRLAQKPPTNTATP
-214 LVSPPTAINNIEMK
+214 SPPTISYIEQK
-228 IKSTVEQLT
+228 IKSTLEHLT
-237 SMVPK
+237 PMVPM
-242 TGGTTI
+242 TGGFF
-248 DEGSAS
+248 DD
-254 AAGGGSRSSQ
+254 AGGGGAGSAAVGAGGGTQSSQ
-264 VAIPLPPPP
+264 VAIPMPPPP
-273 PTSAQGNATSP
+273 LSSGHSAA
-284 TGSGTL
+284 GSL

-300 GQANGVG
+300 GQANAPATTTANGNGVS
-307 VAVGGG
+307 
-313 AIRRPLSLEAQRNE
+313 RRLLTLETPRNE

-355 TPFLLC
+355 TPFLLS
-361 VLRELAEPGEEFVL
+361 VLKELAEPGEEFVL
-375 PGGTFN
+375 PGGTFKL
-381 FKDKG
+381 KDKG
-386 DIELPMIKGTLS
+386 DIEMPMIKGTLS

-403 TATLANA
+403 TAALANA

-426 FEKLCVKCPQFT
+426 FEKLCIKCPQFT

-473 YKDQDIGSVSEEMR
+473 YKDQDINSVSEEMR

-549 KPSPEHP
+549 KPSPDLS
-556 LVSTS
+556 LVASSSSVSSTQT
-561 TSPGGSKSPTGVV
+561 TS
-574 QPAINTKFTS
+574 QPAINTKFT
-584 GEGSVNFT
+584 EGSVNFT
-592 AASSSFY
+592 ASSSFF

-604 AEPTALGPSKSQV
+604 EGSLGPSKSQV

-627 KRQAKHQRNKQAQ
+627 KRAAKHQRHKQAQ
-640 KLSLKLNGSLSSGS
+640 KLSLKLNGNSGGNGNGFVQS
-654 SAGCGANDSEP
+654 GESDAA
-665 ETTLASSLGAG
+665 LASLGASG
-676 DGQTGGRIEG
+676 DGQAIDGSD
-686 GEQTKDQ
+686 QPKDQ
-693 ADDTTSSSVTTS
+693 TEDTTSSSVTTS

-719 AAPVAAS
+719 TAPPSANNAS
-726 NSASTSSVSTS
+726 STS
-737 ASTSSSAVTG
+737 ASSGAAA

-755 NAQPVGEKRDD
+755 NAQPLGEKRDD

-785 ATSPAPTATNSSTNT
+785 ATSPAPTATNSSTSTNAT
-800 AGEPTTGS
+800 NDTNSTGNNNS
-808 TSNLGQAGNGSGSA
+808 RSGSGS
-822 SGSTSSSAAGT
+822 SGSSGA
-833 LEESSSAPSS
+833 LEETSAPAS
-843 LVSACLSEK
+843 LVSAGLSEK

-861 NGGGAGAAGE
+861 VGAEQSGLNGAAAEGGAAQAT
-871 DVGASQVSVQLEK
+871 A
-884 LKLQEQKQ
+884 
-892 KQQEQQ
+892 QQENTPHQTQ
-898 SQSQAEALAQAQA
+898 VETQTQAMALAQAQA
-911 SARSKRVRTQSY
+911 RAKRVRTQSY
-923 SDWSSTIAP
+923 SDWSTTIAP

-942 VQSCLNSF
+942 VQSCMNNF

-1013 RKHARP
+1013 RKLTRP

-1078 TSDDKRWKFLPHG
+1078 TPDDKRWKFLPHG

-1113 KARELHL
+1113 KAREMHIH
-1120 KAMDDSDDFTNSSSS
+1120 AMDDSDDFTNSSS
-1135 NSSTSDEGNTPETPH
+1135 NSSTSDEGNSLATPL
-1150 EEQLHQQ
+1150 EEQLTL
-1157 QHHQQQQQ
+1157 
-1165 QAQEEAAH
+1165 QEEAAH

>member
-1 MVKKRQTDNAHDN
+1 MVKKRQTDSHDHE
-14 ASSTDSGED
+14 SSTDSGDED
-23 DHHHHHHHHM
+23 LHHRNTLSGS
-33 HHAGRSANGT
+33 AGQADGAAPISA
-43 PSVDGSTPS
+43 S
-52 PATCQH
+52 CQH
-58 IKKAVDP
+58 IKKAVD
-65 ARLRRLLKTTGLLY
+65 ATRLRRLLKSTGLLY
-79 ECSQCQKLGQKSA
+79 ECLQCQKLGKTA
-92 VGAAG
+92 AEGVGASGSG
-97 GGVGGGEGGGAG
+97 GD
-109 GESQEAGA
+109 
-117 EGEAASSAPAE
+117 
-128 PGDIEFDSTLWLCL
+128 PGDFEFDSTLWLCL

-152 RHKHALEHYQ
+152 RHKHALEHYK

-181 CYECDMKIC
+181 CYECDIKIC

-200 VELVKRLAQKPPAS
+200 VELVKRLAQKPPTNTATP
-214 LVSPPTAINNIEMK
+214 SPPTISYIEQK
-228 IKSTVEQLT
+228 IKTTLEHLT
-237 SMVPK
+237 PMVPM
-242 TGGTTI
+242 TGGSF
-248 DEGSAS
+248 DDS
-254 AAGGGSRSSQ
+254 GGGGAVAVCSGGGGQ
-264 VAIPLPPPP
+264 VAIPMPPPP
-273 PTSAQGNATSP
+273 PNSGQSP
-284 TGSGTL
+284 SGSL
-290 TSVPGMAKRI
+290 TSVPGMAKRV
-300 GQANGVG
+300 GQPIATVG
-307 VAVGGG
+307 VNNAD
-313 AIRRPLSLEAQRNE
+313 RRLLALETPRNE

-355 TPFLLC
+355 TPFLLS
-361 VLRELAEPGEEFVL
+361 VLKELSEPGEEFVL
-375 PGGTFN
+375 PGGTFKL
-381 FKDKG
+381 KDKG

-403 TATLANA
+403 TAALANA

-420 FTPSKL
+420 FTPSRL
-426 FEKLCVKCPQFT
+426 FDKLCVKCPQFT

-473 YKDQDIGSVSEEMR
+473 YKDQDINSVSEEMR

-549 KPSPEHP
+549 KPSPE
-556 LVSTS
+556 LSIVASSSSVSSTQTPSQTS
-561 TSPGGSKSPTGVV
+561 
-574 QPAINTKFTS
+574 INTKFS
-584 GEGSVNFT
+584 DGSVNFT
-592 AASSSFY
+592 ASSSSFF

-604 AEPTALGPSKSQV
+604 EASLGPSKSQV

-627 KRQAKHQRNKQAQ
+627 KRAAKHQRHKQAQ
-640 KLSLKLNGSLSSGS
+640 KLNLKLNGNEGGNGLADSGEP
-654 SAGCGANDSEP
+654 SAP
-665 ETTLASSLGAG
+665 LASLGAG
-676 DGQTGGRIEG
+676 DGQANDGL
-686 GEQTKDQ
+686 EQPKDQ
-693 ADDTTSSSVTTS
+693 TEDTTSSSVTTS

-719 AAPVAAS
+719 AAP
-726 NSASTSSVSTS
+726 ASTQVPT
-737 ASTSSSAVTG
+737 

-755 NAQPVGEKRDD
+755 NAQPMGEKRDD

-785 ATSPAPTATNSSTNT
+785 ATSPAPTATNCITSSN
-800 AGEPTTGS
+800 AANGANTTG
-808 TSNLGQAGNGSGSA
+808 NNNSGS
-822 SGSTSSSAAGT
+822 SGSSGAT
-833 LEESSSAPSS
+833 EETSAPAS
-843 LVSACLSEK
+843 LVSAGLSEK

-861 NGGGAGAAGE
+861 VGAEQGGLNGTAGE
-871 DVGASQVSVQLEK
+871 DGGDQAVVQTEK
-884 LKLQEQKQ
+884 TPNPTKIQT
-892 KQQEQQ
+892 
-898 SQSQAEALAQAQA
+898 QSQAQAQALAQAQA
-911 SARSKRVRTQSY
+911 RAKRVRTQSY
-923 SDWSSTIAP
+923 SDWSTTIAP

-942 VQSCLNSF
+942 VQSCLNNF

-1013 RKHARP
+1013 RKLTRP
-1019 VSYPN
+1019 VSYSI

-1078 TSDDKRWKFLPHG
+1078 TPEDKRWKFLPHG

-1113 KARELHL
+1113 KARDLHL
-1120 KAMDDSDDFTNSSSS
+1120 HAIDDSDDFTNSSS
-1135 NSSTSDEGNTPETPH
+1135 NSSTSDEGNVPTTPL
-1150 EEQLHQQ
+1150 EEQQSP
-1157 QHHQQQQQ
+1157 
-1165 QAQEEAAH
+1165 QEEAAN